1 MEENIYKDLSSPKSK
16 EFEKLLNI
24 EFSKSQISE
33 GKIADGT
40 ITKITNKL
48 VFLELPGAKS
58 EGTLDISEMKLLK
71 EEGDL
76 KVGAKISVLV
86 VKLEDKKGDLII
98 SREKARKLKSWKQ
111 LEKAFENKEEVT
123 GMIVSK
129 IKGGF
134 ICEIQSSLCF
144 LPGSQVDLK
153 PLKSVQH
160 LMRQPQKFMIVKCDK
175 IRGNIVVSR
184 RAILENMKNASKGE
198 VLSKFNEGDIVEGT
212 VKGIT
217 DYGVFFDLN
226 EIDCM
231 THINECSWS
240 RIGHPEELFT
250 IGQKQKLKII
260 KIDTENKKI
269 STSVKML
276 TPDPFETKINDYKV
290 GGTYPATVMKITDY
304 GVFLSLEEGLEG
316 LCHSSELSHTK
327 KNISVKK
334 LLSLSQKLEV
344 MIMEIDVKKRRI
356 SLSYKNTQPN
366 PWKKFEKEFPVGSK
380 VEGTIKNI
388 TEFALFVSIKDFNLD
403 AMVHYKDISYEESEE
418 DLKKYKKDDP
428 ITAKVLECNQG
439 NEKIRLGLK
448 QLLPDPLDYFKDKKK
463 KKDIITVIVLEALDN
478 GIKVAPDGCPMKILI
493 KKNQIAIDKEDQ
505 RTSRYNKGDRVDCML
520 QDLDL
525 KKRKVSLSIKM
536 LEEEQTKEAIKRY
549 GSVDSGRS
557 LPFSDLPKTLM
568 KKSKKEEK

>member
-1 MEENIYKDLSSPKSK
+1 MEEIYKDLSSPKSK
-16 EFEKLLNI
+16 EFEKLLNT

-48 VFLELPGAKS
+48 IFLELPGAKS
-58 EGTLDISEMKLLK
+58 EGTLDINEMKLLK
-71 EEGDL
+71 EEGSL
-76 KVGAKISVLV
+76 KVGSKISVLV
-86 VKLEDKKGDLII
+86 VKLEDKKGDLVI
-98 SREKARKLKSWKQ
+98 SREKAKKIKSWKQ
-111 LEKAFENKEEVT
+111 LEKAFENNEEVQ
-123 GMIVSK
+123 GRIISK

-134 ICEIQSSLCF
+134 VVDVQSSMCF

-153 PLKSVQH
+153 PQKNINH
-160 LMRQPQKFMIVKCDK
+160 LMKEPLKFMIVKCDK

-184 RAILENMKNASKGE
+184 RAVLENMKNASKEE

-226 EIDCM
+226 GIDCM

-276 TPDPFETKINDYKV
+276 TPDPFNTKINNYKV
-290 GGTYPATVMKITDY
+290 GKIYPAEVRKITDY

-316 LCHSSELSHTK
+316 LCHQSELTHIK
-327 KNISVKK
+327 KNISAKK
-334 LLSLSQKLEV
+334 LLSLSQKIEV

-388 TEFALFVSIKDFNLD
+388 TEFALFININDFDLD
-403 AMVHYKDISYEESEE
+403 GMIHYKDISYEESVGELE
-418 DLKKYKKDDP
+418 KYKKNDP
-428 ITAKVLECNQG
+428 ITAKVLEHNQ
-439 NEKIRLGLK
+439 EKIRLGLK
-448 QLLPDPLDYFKDKKK
+448 QLLPDPIDYFKDKK
-463 KKDIITVIVLEALDN
+463 KKDIITVIVLETLDN
-478 GIKVAPDGCPMKILI
+478 GIKVKPDGCPMKILI
-493 KKNQIAIDKEDQ
+493 KKNQIAINKEDQ
-505 RTSRYNKGDRVDCML
+505 RTNRFNKGDKVDCML
-520 QDLDL
+520 LDLDL

-557 LPFSDLPKTLM
+557 LPFAELPKTL
-568 KKSKKEEK
+568 KKKNETKEK

>member
-1 MEENIYKDLSSPKSK
+1 MEEIYKDLSSPKSK
-16 EFEKLLNI
+16 EFEKLLNT

-48 VFLELPGAKS
+48 IFLELPGAKS
-58 EGTLDISEMKLLK
+58 EGTLDINEMKLLK
-71 EEGDL
+71 EEGNL
-76 KVGAKISVLV
+76 KVGSKISVLV

-98 SREKARKLKSWKQ
+98 SREKAKKIKSWKQ
-111 LEKAFENKEEVT
+111 LEKAFENNEEVQ
-123 GMIVSK
+123 GRIISK

-134 ICEIQSSLCF
+134 VVDIQSSMCF

-153 PLKSVQH
+153 PQKNINH
-160 LMRQPQKFMIVKCDK
+160 LMKEPLKFMIVKCDK

-184 RAILENMKNASKGE
+184 RAVLENMKNASKEE

-226 EIDCM
+226 GIDCM

-276 TPDPFETKINDYKV
+276 TPDPFNTKINNYKV
-290 GGTYPATVMKITDY
+290 GKIYPAEVRKITDY

-316 LCHSSELSHTK
+316 LCHQSELTHIK

-334 LLSLSQKLEV
+334 LLSLSQKIEV

-388 TEFALFVSIKDFNLD
+388 TEFALFININDFDLD
-403 AMVHYKDISYEESEE
+403 GMIHYKDISYEGSAEE
-418 DLKKYKKDDP
+418 LGKYKKNDS
-428 ITAKVLECNQG
+428 ITSKVLEHNQ
-439 NEKIRLGLK
+439 EKIRLGLK
-448 QLLPDPLDYFKDKKK
+448 QLLPDPIDYFKDKK
-463 KKDIITVIVLEALDN
+463 KKDIITVIVLETLDN
-478 GIKVAPDGCPMKILI
+478 GIKVKPDGCPMKILI
-493 KKNQIAIDKEDQ
+493 KKNQIAINKEDQ
-505 RTSRYNKGDRVDCML
+505 RTNRFNKGDKVDCML
-520 QDLDL
+520 LDLDL
-525 KKRKVSLSIKM
+525 KKRKVSLSIKI

-557 LPFSDLPKTLM
+557 LPFAELPKTL
-568 KKSKKEEK
+568 KKKNKTKEK

>member
-1 MEENIYKDLSSPKSK
+1 MEEIYKDLSSPKSK
-16 EFEKLLNI
+16 EFEKLLNT

-33 GKIADGT
+33 GKIVDGT

-48 VFLELPGAKS
+48 IFLELPGAKS
-58 EGTLDISEMKLLK
+58 EGTLDINEMKLLK
-71 EEGDL
+71 EEENL
-76 KVGAKISVLV
+76 KVGSKISVLV

-98 SREKARKLKSWKQ
+98 SREKAKKIKSWKQ
-111 LEKAFENKEEVT
+111 LEKAFENNEEVQ
-123 GMIVSK
+123 GRIISK

-134 ICEIQSSLCF
+134 VVDVQSSMCF

-153 PLKSVQH
+153 PQKNINH
-160 LMRQPQKFMIVKCDK
+160 LMKEPLKFMIVKCDK

-184 RAILENMKNASKGE
+184 RAILENMMKASKEE

-226 EIDCM
+226 GIDCM

-276 TPDPFETKINDYKV
+276 TPDPFNTKINNYKV
-290 GGTYPATVMKITDY
+290 GKIYPAEVRKITDY

-316 LCHSSELSHTK
+316 LCHQSELTHIK
-327 KNISVKK
+327 KNISAKK
-334 LLSLSQKLEV
+334 LLSLSQKIEV

-388 TEFALFVSIKDFNLD
+388 TEFALFININDFDLD
-403 AMVHYKDISYEESEE
+403 GMIHYKDISYEESVEE
-418 DLKKYKKDDP
+418 LGKYKKNDP
-428 ITAKVLECNQG
+428 ITAKVLEHNQ
-439 NEKIRLGLK
+439 EKIRLGLK
-448 QLLPDPLDYFKDKKK
+448 QLLPDPIDYFKDKK
-463 KKDIITVIVLEALDN
+463 KKDIITVIVLETLDN
-478 GIKVAPDGCPMKILI
+478 GIKVKPDGCPMKILI
-493 KKNQIAIDKEDQ
+493 KKNQIAINKEDQ
-505 RTSRYNKGDRVDCML
+505 RTNRFNKGDKVDCML
-520 QDLDL
+520 LDLDL
-525 KKRKVSLSIKM
+525 KKRKVSLSIKI

-557 LPFSDLPKTLM
+557 LPFAELPKTL
-568 KKSKKEEK
+568 KKKNKTKEK

>member
-1 MEENIYKDLSSPKSK
+1 MEEIYKDLSSPKSK
-16 EFEKLLNI
+16 EFEKLLNS

-33 GKIADGT
+33 GKIADAT

-48 VFLELPGAKS
+48 IFLELPGAKS
-58 EGTLDISEMKLLK
+58 EGTLDINEMKLLK
-71 EEGDL
+71 EEGNL
-76 KVGAKISVLV
+76 KVGSKMSVLI
-86 VKLEDKKGDLII
+86 VKLEDKKGDLVI
-98 SREKARKLKSWKQ
+98 SREKAKKIKSWKQ
-111 LEKAFENKEEVT
+111 LEKAFENNEEVQ
-123 GMIVSK
+123 GRIISK

-134 ICEIQSSLCF
+134 VVDVQSSMCF

-153 PLKSVQH
+153 PHKNINH
-160 LMRQPQKFMIVKCDK
+160 LMKEPLKFMIVKCDK

-184 RAILENMKNASKGE
+184 RAVLENIKNASKEE

-226 EIDCM
+226 GIDCM

-250 IGQKQKLKII
+250 IGQKQRLKII
-260 KIDTENKKI
+260 KIDIENKKI

-276 TPDPFETKINDYKV
+276 TPDPFNTKINNYKV
-290 GGTYPATVMKITDY
+290 GKIYPAEVRKITDY

-316 LCHSSELSHTK
+316 LCHQSELTHIK
-327 KNISVKK
+327 KNISAKK
-334 LLSLSQKLEV
+334 LLSLSQKIEV
-344 MIMEIDVKKRRI
+344 MIMEIDIKKRRI

-388 TEFALFVSIKDFNLD
+388 TEFALFININDFDLD
-403 AMVHYKDISYEESEE
+403 GMIHYKDISYEESEKE
-418 DLKKYKKDDP
+418 LEKYKKNDP
-428 ITAKVLECNQG
+428 ITAKVLEHNQ
-439 NEKIRLGLK
+439 EKIKLGLK
-448 QLLPDPLDYFKDKKK
+448 QLLPDPIDYFKDKKEK
-463 KKDIITVIVLEALDN
+463 NIITVIVLETLDN
-478 GIKVAPDGCPMKILI
+478 GIKVKPDGCLMKILI
-493 KKNQIAIDKEDQ
+493 KKNQIAINKEDQ
-505 RTSRYNKGDRVDCML
+505 RTNRFNKGDKVDCML
-520 QDLDL
+520 LDLDL
-525 KKRKVSLSIKM
+525 KKRKVSLSIKI

-557 LPFSDLPKTLM
+557 LPFAELPKTL
-568 KKSKKEEK
+568 KKKNKTKEK

>member
-1 MEENIYKDLSSPKSK
+1 MEEIYKDLSSPKSK
-16 EFEKLLNI
+16 EFEKLLNT

-48 VFLELPGAKS
+48 IFLELPGAKS
-58 EGTLDISEMKLLK
+58 EGTLDINEMKLLK
-71 EEGDL
+71 EEENL
-76 KVGAKISVLV
+76 KVGSKISVLV
-86 VKLEDKKGDLII
+86 VKLEDKKGDLVI
-98 SREKARKLKSWKQ
+98 SREKAKKIKSWKQ
-111 LEKAFENKEEVT
+111 LEKAFENKEEVQ
-123 GMIVSK
+123 GRIISK

-134 ICEIQSSLCF
+134 VVDVQSSMCF

-153 PLKSVQH
+153 PQKNINH
-160 LMRQPQKFMIVKCDK
+160 LMKEPLKFMIVKCDK

-184 RAILENMKNASKGE
+184 RAVLENMKNASKEE

-226 EIDCM
+226 GIDCM

-276 TPDPFETKINDYKV
+276 TPDPFNTKINNYKV
-290 GGTYPATVMKITDY
+290 GKIYPAEVRKITDY

-316 LCHSSELSHTK
+316 LCHQSELTHIK
-327 KNISVKK
+327 KNISAKK
-334 LLSLSQKLEV
+334 LLSLSQKIEV

-388 TEFALFVSIKDFNLD
+388 TEFALFININDFDLD
-403 AMVHYKDISYEESEE
+403 GMIHYKDISYEESVEE
-418 DLKKYKKDDP
+418 LEKYKKNDP
-428 ITAKVLECNQG
+428 ITAKVLEHNQ
-439 NEKIRLGLK
+439 EKIRLGLK
-448 QLLPDPLDYFKDKKK
+448 QLVPDPIDYFKDKK
-463 KKDIITVIVLEALDN
+463 KKDIITVIVLETLDN
-478 GIKVAPDGCPMKILI
+478 GIKVKPDGCPMKILI
-493 KKNQIAIDKEDQ
+493 KKNQIAINKEDQ
-505 RTSRYNKGDRVDCML
+505 RTNRFNKGDKVDCML
-520 QDLDL
+520 LDLDL

-557 LPFSDLPKTLM
+557 LPFAELPKTL
-568 KKSKKEEK
+568 KKKNKTKEK

>member
-1 MEENIYKDLSSPKSK
+1 MEEIYKDLSSPKSK
-16 EFEKLLNI
+16 EFEKLLNT

-48 VFLELPGAKS
+48 IFLELPGAKS
-58 EGTLDISEMKLLK
+58 EGTLDINEMKLLK
-71 EEGDL
+71 EEGNL
-76 KVGAKISVLV
+76 KVGSKISVLV

-98 SREKARKLKSWKQ
+98 SREKAKKIKSWKQ
-111 LEKAFENKEEVT
+111 LEKAFENNEEVQ
-123 GMIVSK
+123 GRIISK

-134 ICEIQSSLCF
+134 VVDIQSSMCF

-153 PLKSVQH
+153 PQKNINH
-160 LMRQPQKFMIVKCDK
+160 LMKEPLKFMIVKCDK

-184 RAILENMKNASKGE
+184 RAVLENMKNASKEE

-226 EIDCM
+226 GIDCM

-276 TPDPFETKINDYKV
+276 TPDPFNTKINNYKV
-290 GGTYPATVMKITDY
+290 GKIYPAEVRKITDY

-316 LCHSSELSHTK
+316 LCHQSELTHIK
-327 KNISVKK
+327 KNISAKK
-334 LLSLSQKLEV
+334 LLSLSQKIEV

-388 TEFALFVSIKDFNLD
+388 TEFALFININDFDLD
-403 AMVHYKDISYEESEE
+403 GMIHYKDISYEESVEE
-418 DLKKYKKDDP
+418 LEKYKKNDP
-428 ITAKVLECNQG
+428 ITAKVLEHNQ
-439 NEKIRLGLK
+439 EKIRLGLK
-448 QLLPDPLDYFKDKKK
+448 QLLPDPIDYFKDKK
-463 KKDIITVIVLEALDN
+463 KKDIITVIVLETLDN

-505 RTSRYNKGDRVDCML
+505 RTNRFNKGDKVDCML
-520 QDLDL
+520 LDLDL
-525 KKRKVSLSIKM
+525 KKRKVSLSIKI

-557 LPFSDLPKTLM
+557 LPFAELPKTL
-568 KKSKKEEK
+568 KKKNKTKEK

>member
-1 MEENIYKDLSSPKSK
+1 MEEIYKDLSSPKSK
-16 EFEKLLNI
+16 EFEKLLNT

-48 VFLELPGAKS
+48 IFLELPGAKS
-58 EGTLDISEMKLLK
+58 EGTLDINEMKLLK
-71 EEGDL
+71 EEGNL
-76 KVGAKISVLV
+76 KVGSKISVLV

-98 SREKARKLKSWKQ
+98 SREKAKKIKSWKQ
-111 LEKAFENKEEVT
+111 LEKAFENNEEVQ
-123 GMIVSK
+123 GRIISK

-134 ICEIQSSLCF
+134 VVDIQSSMCF

-153 PLKSVQH
+153 PQKNINH
-160 LMRQPQKFMIVKCDK
+160 LMKEPLKFMIVKCDK

-184 RAILENMKNASKGE
+184 RAVLENMKNASKEE

-226 EIDCM
+226 GIDCM

-276 TPDPFETKINDYKV
+276 TPDPFNTKINNYKV
-290 GGTYPATVMKITDY
+290 GKIYPAEVRKITDY

-316 LCHSSELSHTK
+316 LCHQSELTHIK
-327 KNISVKK
+327 KNISAKK
-334 LLSLSQKLEV
+334 LLSLSQKIEV

-356 SLSYKNTQPN
+356 SLSYKNTLPN
-366 PWKKFEKEFPVGSK
+366 PWQKFEKEFPVGSK

-388 TEFALFVSIKDFNLD
+388 TEFALFININDFDLD
-403 AMVHYKDISYEESEE
+403 GMIHYKDISYEESVEE
-418 DLKKYKKDDP
+418 LEKYKKNDP
-428 ITAKVLECNQG
+428 ITAKVLEHNQ
-439 NEKIRLGLK
+439 EKIRLGLK
-448 QLLPDPLDYFKDKKK
+448 QLLPDPIDYFKDKK
-463 KKDIITVIVLEALDN
+463 KKDIITVIVLETLDN
-478 GIKVAPDGCPMKILI
+478 GIKVKPDGCPMKILI
-493 KKNQIAIDKEDQ
+493 KKNQIAINKEDQ
-505 RTSRYNKGDRVDCML
+505 RTNRFNKGDKVDCML
-520 QDLDL
+520 LDLDL

-557 LPFSDLPKTLM
+557 LPFAELPKTL
-568 KKSKKEEK
+568 KKKNKTKEK

>member
-1 MEENIYKDLSSPKSK
+1 MEEIYKDLSSPKSK
-16 EFEKLLNI
+16 EFEKLLNT

-48 VFLELPGAKS
+48 IFLELPGAKS
-58 EGTLDISEMKLLK
+58 EGTLDINEMKLLK
-71 EEGDL
+71 EEGNL
-76 KVGAKISVLV
+76 KVGSKISVLV

-98 SREKARKLKSWKQ
+98 SREKAKKIKSWKQ
-111 LEKAFENKEEVT
+111 LEKAFENNEEVQ
-123 GMIVSK
+123 GRIISK

-134 ICEIQSSLCF
+134 VVDIQSSMCF

-153 PLKSVQH
+153 PQKNINH
-160 LMRQPQKFMIVKCDK
+160 LMKEPLKFMIVKCDK

-184 RAILENMKNASKGE
+184 RAVLENMKNASKEE

-226 EIDCM
+226 GIDCM

-276 TPDPFETKINDYKV
+276 TPDPFNTKINNYKV
-290 GGTYPATVMKITDY
+290 GKIYPAEVRKITDY

-316 LCHSSELSHTK
+316 LCHQSELTHIK
-327 KNISVKK
+327 KNISAKK
-334 LLSLSQKLEV
+334 LLSLSQKIEV

-388 TEFALFVSIKDFNLD
+388 TEFALFININDFDLD
-403 AMVHYKDISYEESEE
+403 GMIHYKDISYEESVEE
-418 DLKKYKKDDP
+418 LEKYKKNDP
-428 ITAKVLECNQG
+428 ITAKVLEHNQ
-439 NEKIRLGLK
+439 EKIRLGLK
-448 QLLPDPLDYFKDKKK
+448 QLLPDPIDYFKDKK
-463 KKDIITVIVLEALDN
+463 KKDIITVIVLETLDN
-478 GIKVAPDGCPMKILI
+478 GIKVKPDGCSMKILI
-493 KKNQIAIDKEDQ
+493 KKNQIAINKEDQ
-505 RTSRYNKGDRVDCML
+505 RTNRFNKGDKVDCML
-520 QDLDL
+520 LDLDL

-557 LPFSDLPKTLM
+557 LPFAELPKTL
-568 KKSKKEEK
+568 KEKNKTKEK

>member
-1 MEENIYKDLSSPKSK
+1 MEEIYKDLSSPKSK
-16 EFEKLLNI
+16 EFEKLLNN
-24 EFSKSQISE
+24 EFSKSQVSE

-48 VFLELPGAKS
+48 VFIELPGAKS
-58 EGTLDISEMKLLK
+58 EGTLDINEMKLLK
-71 EEGDL
+71 EEGNL
-76 KVGAKISVLV
+76 KLGSKISVLV

-98 SREKARKLKSWKQ
+98 SREKARKMKSWKK
-111 LEKAFENKEEVT
+111 LEKAFENKEEVQ
-123 GMIVSK
+123 GQIVSK

-134 ICEIQSSLCF
+134 VVNVQSSLCF
-144 LPGSQVDLK
+144 LPGSQIDLK
-153 PLKSVQH
+153 PLKNISH
-160 LMRQPQKFMIVKCDK
+160 LMKEPQRFMIVKCDK

-184 RAILENMKNASKGE
+184 RAILENIKNASKGE
-198 VLSKFNEGDIVEGT
+198 LLSKFKEGDIVEGT

-226 EIDCM
+226 GIDCM

-276 TPDPFETKINDYKV
+276 TPDPFEAKINNYEV
-290 GGTYPATVMKITDY
+290 GKIYPAEVRKITDY
-304 GVFLSLEEGLEG
+304 GVFLSLEDGLEG
-316 LCHSSELSHTK
+316 LCHQSELSHDK
-327 KNISVKK
+327 KNISAKK
-334 LLSLSQKLEV
+334 LLSLSQKIEV
-344 MIMEIDVKKRRI
+344 MIIEIDAKKRRI
-356 SLSYKNTQPN
+356 SLSYKNTLPN
-366 PWKKFEKEFPVGSK
+366 PWKIFKNKFPVGSK

-403 AMVHYKDISYEESEE
+403 AMIFYKDISYEESEE
-418 DLKKYKKDDP
+418 ELKKFKKNDP
-428 ITAKVLECNQG
+428 ITAKVLEYNQEK
-439 NEKIRLGLK
+439 EKIKLGIK
-448 QLLPDPLDYFKDKKK
+448 QLLSDPLDYFKNKK

-478 GIKVAPDGCPMKILI
+478 GIKVAPDGCPIKILI

-505 RTSRYNKGDRVDCML
+505 RTNRFNKGDKVDCML
-520 QDLDL
+520 LDLDL

-549 GSVDSGRS
+549 GSVDSGKS
-557 LPFSDLPKTLM
+557 LPFADLPTAL
-568 KKSKKEEK
+568 KKKGKKEEK

>member
-1 MEENIYKDLSSPKSK
+1 MEEIYKDLSSPKSK
-16 EFEKLLNI
+16 EFEKLLNT

-48 VFLELPGAKS
+48 IFLELPGAKS
-58 EGTLDISEMKLLK
+58 EGTLDINEMKLLK
-71 EEGDL
+71 EEGNL
-76 KVGAKISVLV
+76 KVGSKISVLV

-98 SREKARKLKSWKQ
+98 SREKAKKIKSWKQ
-111 LEKAFENKEEVT
+111 LEKAFENNEEVQ
-123 GMIVSK
+123 GRIISK

-134 ICEIQSSLCF
+134 VVDIQSSMCF

-153 PLKSVQH
+153 PQKNINH
-160 LMRQPQKFMIVKCDK
+160 LMKEPLKFMIVKCDK

-184 RAILENMKNASKGE
+184 RAVLENMKNANKEEALG
-198 VLSKFNEGDIVEGT
+198 KFNEGDIVEGT

-226 EIDCM
+226 GIDCM

-276 TPDPFETKINDYKV
+276 TPDPFNTKINNYKV
-290 GGTYPATVMKITDY
+290 GKIYPAEVRKITDY

-316 LCHSSELSHTK
+316 LCHQSELTHIK
-327 KNISVKK
+327 KNISAKK
-334 LLSLSQKLEV
+334 LLSLSQKIEV

-388 TEFALFVSIKDFNLD
+388 TEFALFININDFDLD
-403 AMVHYKDISYEESEE
+403 GMIHYKDISYEESVEE
-418 DLKKYKKDDP
+418 LEKYKKNDP
-428 ITAKVLECNQG
+428 ITAKVLEHNQ
-439 NEKIRLGLK
+439 EKIRLGLK
-448 QLLPDPLDYFKDKKK
+448 QLLPDPIDYFKDKK
-463 KKDIITVIVLEALDN
+463 KKDIITVIVLETLDN
-478 GIKVAPDGCPMKILI
+478 GIKVKPDGCPMKILI
-493 KKNQIAIDKEDQ
+493 KKNQIAINKEDQ
-505 RTSRYNKGDRVDCML
+505 RTNRFNKGDKVDCML
-520 QDLDL
+520 LDLDL
-525 KKRKVSLSIKM
+525 KKRKVSLSIKI

-557 LPFSDLPKTLM
+557 LPFAELPKTL
-568 KKSKKEEK
+568 KKKNKTKEK

>member
-1 MEENIYKDLSSPKSK
+1 MEEIYKDLSSPKSK
-16 EFEKLLNI
+16 EFEKLLNT

-48 VFLELPGAKS
+48 IFLELPGAKS
-58 EGTLDISEMKLLK
+58 EGTLDINEMKLLK
-71 EEGDL
+71 EEGNL
-76 KVGAKISVLV
+76 KVGSKISVLV

-98 SREKARKLKSWKQ
+98 SREKAKKIKSWKQ
-111 LEKAFENKEEVT
+111 LEKAFENKEEVQ
-123 GMIVSK
+123 GRIISK

-134 ICEIQSSLCF
+134 VVDVQSSMCF

-153 PLKSVQH
+153 PQKNINH
-160 LMRQPQKFMIVKCDK
+160 LMKEPLKFMIVKCDK

-184 RAILENMKNASKGE
+184 RAVLENMKNASKEE

-226 EIDCM
+226 GIDCM

-276 TPDPFETKINDYKV
+276 TPDPFNTKINNYKV
-290 GGTYPATVMKITDY
+290 GKIYPAEVRKITDY

-316 LCHSSELSHTK
+316 LCHQSELTHIK
-327 KNISVKK
+327 KNISAKK
-334 LLSLSQKLEV
+334 LLSLSQKIEV

-388 TEFALFVSIKDFNLD
+388 TEFALFININDFDLD
-403 AMVHYKDISYEESEE
+403 GMIHYKDISYEESVEE
-418 DLKKYKKDDP
+418 LEKYKKNDP
-428 ITAKVLECNQG
+428 ITAKVLEHNQ
-439 NEKIRLGLK
+439 EKIRLGLK
-448 QLLPDPLDYFKDKKK
+448 QLLPDPIDYFKDKK
-463 KKDIITVIVLEALDN
+463 KKDIITVIVLETLDN
-478 GIKVAPDGCPMKILI
+478 GIKVKPDGCPMKILI
-493 KKNQIAIDKEDQ
+493 KKNQIAINKEDQ
-505 RTSRYNKGDRVDCML
+505 RTNRFNKGDKVDCML
-520 QDLDL
+520 LDLDL

-557 LPFSDLPKTLM
+557 LPFAELPKTL
-568 KKSKKEEK
+568 KKKNKTKEK

>member
-1 MEENIYKDLSSPKSK
+1 MEEIYKDLSSPKSK
-16 EFEKLLNI
+16 EFEKLLNT

-48 VFLELPGAKS
+48 IFLELPGAKS
-58 EGTLDISEMKLLK
+58 EGTLDINEMKLLK
-71 EEGDL
+71 EEGNL
-76 KVGAKISVLV
+76 KVGSKISVLV

-98 SREKARKLKSWKQ
+98 SREKAKKIKSWKQ
-111 LEKAFENKEEVT
+111 LEKAFENNEEVQ
-123 GMIVSK
+123 GRIISK

-134 ICEIQSSLCF
+134 VVDIQSSMCF

-153 PLKSVQH
+153 PQKNINH
-160 LMRQPQKFMIVKCDK
+160 LMKEPLKFMIVKCDK

-184 RAILENMKNASKGE
+184 RAVLENIKNASKEE

-226 EIDCM
+226 GIDCM

-276 TPDPFETKINDYKV
+276 TPDPFNTKINNYKV
-290 GGTYPATVMKITDY
+290 GKIYPAEVRKITDY

-316 LCHSSELSHTK
+316 LCHQSELTHIK
-327 KNISVKK
+327 KNISAKK
-334 LLSLSQKLEV
+334 LLSLSQKIEV

-388 TEFALFVSIKDFNLD
+388 TEFALFININDFDLD
-403 AMVHYKDISYEESEE
+403 GMIHYKDISYEESVEE
-418 DLKKYKKDDP
+418 LEKYKKNDP
-428 ITAKVLECNQG
+428 ITAKVLEHNQ
-439 NEKIRLGLK
+439 EKIRLGLK
-448 QLLPDPLDYFKDKKK
+448 QLLPDPIDYFKDKKE
-463 KKDIITVIVLEALDN
+463 KDIITVIVLETLDN
-478 GIKVAPDGCPMKILI
+478 GIKVKPDGCPMKILI
-493 KKNQIAIDKEDQ
+493 KKNQIAINKEDQ
-505 RTSRYNKGDRVDCML
+505 RTNRFNKGDKVDCML
-520 QDLDL
+520 LDLDL

-557 LPFSDLPKTLM
+557 LPFAELPKTL
-568 KKSKKEEK
+568 KKKNKTKEK

>member
-1 MEENIYKDLSSPKSK
+1 MEEIYKNLSSPKSK
-16 EFEKLLNI
+16 EFEKLLNT

-33 GKIADGT
+33 GKIVDGT

-48 VFLELPGAKS
+48 IFLELPGAKS
-58 EGTLDISEMKLLK
+58 EGTLDINEMKLLR
-71 EEGDL
+71 EEENL
-76 KVGAKISVLV
+76 KVGSKVSVLV

-98 SREKARKLKSWKQ
+98 SREKAKKIKSWKQ
-111 LEKAFENKEEVT
+111 LEKSFENNEEVQ
-123 GMIVSK
+123 GRIISK

-134 ICEIQSSLCF
+134 VVDVQSSMCF

-153 PLKSVQH
+153 PQKNINH
-160 LMRQPQKFMIVKCDK
+160 LMKEPLKFVIVKCDK

-184 RAILENMKNASKGE
+184 RAVLENMKKANKEE

-226 EIDCM
+226 GIDCM

-276 TPDPFETKINDYKV
+276 TPDPFNTKINNYKV
-290 GGTYPATVMKITDY
+290 GKIYPAEVRKITDY

-316 LCHSSELSHTK
+316 LCHQSELAHVK
-327 KNISVKK
+327 KNISAKK
-334 LLSLSQKLEV
+334 LLSLSQKIEV

-380 VEGTIKNI
+380 VDGTIKNI
-388 TEFALFVSIKDFNLD
+388 TEFALFININDFDLD
-403 AMVHYKDISYEESEE
+403 GMIHYKDISYEESVEE
-418 DLKKYKKDDP
+418 LEKYKKNDP
-428 ITAKVLECNQG
+428 ITAKVLDLNQ
-439 NEKIRLGLK
+439 EKIKLGLK
-448 QLLPDPLDYFKDKKK
+448 QLLPDPIDYFKDKKK
-463 KKDIITVIVLEALDN
+463 KDIITAIVLETLDN
-478 GIKVAPDGCPMKILI
+478 GIKVKPDGCPMKILI
-493 KKNQIAIDKEDQ
+493 KKNQIAINKEDQ
-505 RTSRYNKGDRVDCML
+505 RTNRFNKGDKVDCML
-520 QDLDL
+520 LNLDL
-525 KKRKVSLSIKM
+525 IKRRVSLSIKM
-536 LEEEQTKEAIKRY
+536 LEEEQTKEAIKKY
-549 GSVDSGRS
+549 GSVDSGKS
-557 LPFSDLPKTLM
+557 LPFAELPKTL
-568 KKSKKEEK
+568 KKKNKTKEK

>member
-1 MEENIYKDLSSPKSK
+1 MEEIYKDLSSPKSK
-16 EFEKLLNI
+16 EFEKLLNT

-48 VFLELPGAKS
+48 IFLELPGAKS
-58 EGTLDISEMKLLK
+58 EGTLDINEMKLLK
-71 EEGDL
+71 EEENL
-76 KVGAKISVLV
+76 KVGSKISVLV

-98 SREKARKLKSWKQ
+98 SREKAKKIKSWKQ
-111 LEKAFENKEEVT
+111 LEKAFENNEEVQ
-123 GMIVSK
+123 GRIISK

-134 ICEIQSSLCF
+134 VVNIQSSMCF

-153 PLKSVQH
+153 PQKNINH
-160 LMRQPQKFMIVKCDK
+160 LMKEPLKFMIVKCDK

-184 RAILENMKNASKGE
+184 RAVLENMKNASKEE

-226 EIDCM
+226 GIDCM

-276 TPDPFETKINDYKV
+276 TPDPFNTKINNYKV
-290 GGTYPATVMKITDY
+290 GKIYPAEVRKITDY

-316 LCHSSELSHTK
+316 LCHQSELTHIK
-327 KNISVKK
+327 KNISAKK
-334 LLSLSQKLEV
+334 LLSLSQKIEV

-388 TEFALFVSIKDFNLD
+388 TEFALFININDFDLD
-403 AMVHYKDISYEESEE
+403 GMIHYKDISYEESVEE
-418 DLKKYKKDDP
+418 LEKYKKNDP
-428 ITAKVLECNQG
+428 ITAKVLEHNQ
-439 NEKIRLGLK
+439 EKIRLGLK
-448 QLLPDPLDYFKDKKK
+448 QLLPDPIDYFKDKK
-463 KKDIITVIVLEALDN
+463 KKDIITVIVLETLDN
-478 GIKVAPDGCPMKILI
+478 GIKVKPDGCPMKILI
-493 KKNQIAIDKEDQ
+493 KKNQIAINKEDQ
-505 RTSRYNKGDRVDCML
+505 RTNRFNKGDKVDCML
-520 QDLDL
+520 LDLDL
-525 KKRKVSLSIKM
+525 KKRKVSLSIKI

-557 LPFSDLPKTLM
+557 LPFAELPKTL
-568 KKSKKEEK
+568 KKKNETKEK

>member
-1 MEENIYKDLSSPKSK
+1 MEEIYKDLSSPKSK
-16 EFEKLLNI
+16 EFEKLLNT

-48 VFLELPGAKS
+48 IFLELPGAKS
-58 EGTLDISEMKLLK
+58 EGTLDINEMKLLK
-71 EEGDL
+71 EEGNL
-76 KVGAKISVLV
+76 KVGSKISVLV

-98 SREKARKLKSWKQ
+98 SREKAKKIKSWKQ
-111 LEKAFENKEEVT
+111 LEKAFENNEEVQ
-123 GMIVSK
+123 GRIISK

-134 ICEIQSSLCF
+134 VVDIQSSMCF

-153 PLKSVQH
+153 PQKNINH
-160 LMRQPQKFMIVKCDK
+160 LMKEPLKFMIVKCDK

-184 RAILENMKNASKGE
+184 RAVLENMKKASKEE

-226 EIDCM
+226 GIDCM

-276 TPDPFETKINDYKV
+276 TPDPFNTKINNYKV
-290 GGTYPATVMKITDY
+290 GKIYPAEVRKITDY

-316 LCHSSELSHTK
+316 LCHQSELTHIK
-327 KNISVKK
+327 KNISAKK
-334 LLSLSQKLEV
+334 LLSLSQKIEV

-388 TEFALFVSIKDFNLD
+388 TEFALFININDFDLD
-403 AMVHYKDISYEESEE
+403 GMIHYKDISYEESVEE
-418 DLKKYKKDDP
+418 LEKYKKNDP
-428 ITAKVLECNQG
+428 ITAKVLEHNQ
-439 NEKIRLGLK
+439 EKIRLGLK
-448 QLLPDPLDYFKDKKK
+448 QLLPDPIDYFKDKKE
-463 KKDIITVIVLEALDN
+463 KDIITVIVLETLDN
-478 GIKVAPDGCPMKILI
+478 GIKVKPDGCPMKILI
-493 KKNQIAIDKEDQ
+493 KKNQIAINKEDQ
-505 RTSRYNKGDRVDCML
+505 RTNRFNKGDKVDCML
-520 QDLDL
+520 LDLDL
-525 KKRKVSLSIKM
+525 KKRKVSLSIKI

-557 LPFSDLPKTLM
+557 LPFAELPKTL
-568 KKSKKEEK
+568 KKKNKTKEK

>member
-1 MEENIYKDLSSPKSK
+1 MEEIYKDLSSPKSK
-16 EFEKLLNI
+16 EFEKLLNT

-33 GKIADGT
+33 GKITDGT

-48 VFLELPGAKS
+48 IFLELPGAKS
-58 EGTLDISEMKLLK
+58 EGTLDINEMKLLK
-71 EEGDL
+71 EEENL
-76 KVGAKISVLV
+76 KVGSKISVLV

-98 SREKARKLKSWKQ
+98 SREKAKKIKSWKQ
-111 LEKAFENKEEVT
+111 LEKAFENNEEVQ
-123 GMIVSK
+123 GRIISK

-134 ICEIQSSLCF
+134 VVDIQSSLCF

-153 PLKSVQH
+153 PQKNINH
-160 LMRQPQKFMIVKCDK
+160 LMKEPLKFMIVKCDK

-184 RAILENMKNASKGE
+184 RAVLENMKKANKEE

-226 EIDCM
+226 GIDCM

-250 IGQKQKLKII
+250 IGQKQKLKVI

-276 TPDPFETKINDYKV
+276 TPDPFNTKINNYKV
-290 GGTYPATVMKITDY
+290 GKIYPAEVRKITDY

-316 LCHSSELSHTK
+316 LCHQSELAHVK
-327 KNISVKK
+327 KNISTKK
-334 LLSLSQKLEV
+334 LLSLSQKIEV

-380 VEGTIKNI
+380 VDGTIKNI
-388 TEFALFVSIKDFNLD
+388 TEFALFININDFDLYG
-403 AMVHYKDISYEESEE
+403 MIHYKDISYEESVKELE
-418 DLKKYKKDDP
+418 KYKKNDP
-428 ITAKVLECNQG
+428 ITAKVLEHSQ
-439 NEKIRLGLK
+439 EKIRLGLK
-448 QLLPDPLDYFKDKKK
+448 QLFPDPIDYFKDKK
-463 KKDIITVIVLEALDN
+463 KKDIITVIVLETLDN
-478 GIKVAPDGCPMKILI
+478 GIKVKPDGCPMEILI
-493 KKNQIAIDKEDQ
+493 KKNQIAINKEDQ
-505 RTSRYNKGDRVDCML
+505 RTNRFNKGDKVDCML
-520 QDLDL
+520 LDLDL
-525 KKRKVSLSIKM
+525 IKRRVSLSIKM

-557 LPFSDLPKTLM
+557 LPFAELPKTL
-568 KKSKKEEK
+568 KKKNKTKEK

>member
-1 MEENIYKDLSSPKSK
+1 MEEIYKDLSSPKSK
-16 EFEKLLNI
+16 EFEKLLNT

-48 VFLELPGAKS
+48 IFLELPGAKS
-58 EGTLDISEMKLLK
+58 EGTLDINEMKLLK
-71 EEGDL
+71 EEGNL
-76 KVGAKISVLV
+76 KVGSKISVLV

-98 SREKARKLKSWKQ
+98 SREKAKKIKSWKQ
-111 LEKAFENKEEVT
+111 LEKAFENNEEVQ
-123 GMIVSK
+123 GRIISK

-134 ICEIQSSLCF
+134 VVDIQSSMCF

-153 PLKSVQH
+153 PQKNINH
-160 LMRQPQKFMIVKCDK
+160 LMKEPLKFMIVKCDK
-175 IRGNIVVSR
+175 IRGNIVLSR
-184 RAILENMKNASKGE
+184 RAVLENIKYASKEE
-198 VLSKFNEGDIVEGT
+198 VLSKFNEGDIVEGI

-226 EIDCM
+226 GIDCM

-276 TPDPFETKINDYKV
+276 TPDPFNTKINNYKV
-290 GGTYPATVMKITDY
+290 GKIYPAEVRKITDY

-316 LCHSSELSHTK
+316 LCHQSELTHIK
-327 KNISVKK
+327 KNISAKK
-334 LLSLSQKLEV
+334 LLSLSQKIEV

-388 TEFALFVSIKDFNLD
+388 TEFALFININDFDLD
-403 AMVHYKDISYEESEE
+403 GMIHYKDISYEESVEE
-418 DLKKYKKDDP
+418 LEKYKKNDP
-428 ITAKVLECNQG
+428 ITAKVLEHNQ
-439 NEKIRLGLK
+439 EKIRLGLK
-448 QLLPDPLDYFKDKKK
+448 QLLPDPIDYFKDKK
-463 KKDIITVIVLEALDN
+463 KKDIITVIVLETLDN
-478 GIKVAPDGCPMKILI
+478 GIKVKPDGCPMKILI
-493 KKNQIAIDKEDQ
+493 KKNQIAINKEDQ
-505 RTSRYNKGDRVDCML
+505 RTNRFNKGDKVDCML
-520 QDLDL
+520 LDLDL

-557 LPFSDLPKTLM
+557 LPFAELPKTL
-568 KKSKKEEK
+568 KKKNKTKEK

>member
-1 MEENIYKDLSSPKSK
+1 MEEIYKNLSSPKSK
-16 EFEKLLNI
+16 EFEKLLNT

-33 GKIADGT
+33 GKIVDGT

-48 VFLELPGAKS
+48 IFLELPGAKS
-58 EGTLDISEMKLLK
+58 EGTLDINEMKLLR
-71 EEGDL
+71 EEENL
-76 KVGAKISVLV
+76 KVGSKVSVLV

-98 SREKARKLKSWKQ
+98 SREKAKKIKSWKQ
-111 LEKAFENKEEVT
+111 LEKSFENNEEVQ
-123 GMIVSK
+123 GRIISK

-134 ICEIQSSLCF
+134 VVDVQSSMCF

-153 PLKSVQH
+153 PQKNINH
-160 LMRQPQKFMIVKCDK
+160 LMKEPLKFVIVKCDK

-184 RAILENMKNASKGE
+184 RAVLENMKKANKEE

-226 EIDCM
+226 GIDCM

-276 TPDPFETKINDYKV
+276 TPDPFNTKINNYKV
-290 GGTYPATVMKITDY
+290 GKIYPAVVRKITDY

-316 LCHSSELSHTK
+316 LCHQSELAHVK
-327 KNISVKK
+327 KNISAKK
-334 LLSLSQKLEV
+334 LLSLSQKIEV

-380 VEGTIKNI
+380 VDGTIKNI
-388 TEFALFVSIKDFNLD
+388 TEFALFININDFDLD
-403 AMVHYKDISYEESEE
+403 GMIHYKDISYEESVEE
-418 DLKKYKKDDP
+418 LEKYKKNDP
-428 ITAKVLECNQG
+428 ITAKVLDLNQ
-439 NEKIRLGLK
+439 EKIKLGLK
-448 QLLPDPLDYFKDKKK
+448 QLLPDPIDYFKDKKK
-463 KKDIITVIVLEALDN
+463 KDIITAIVLETLDN
-478 GIKVAPDGCPMKILI
+478 GIKVKPDGCPMKILI
-493 KKNQIAIDKEDQ
+493 KKNQIAINKEDQ
-505 RTSRYNKGDRVDCML
+505 RTNRFNKGDKVDCML
-520 QDLDL
+520 LNLDL
-525 KKRKVSLSIKM
+525 IKRRVSLSIKM
-536 LEEEQTKEAIKRY
+536 LEEEQTKEAIKKY
-549 GSVDSGRS
+549 GSVDSGKS
-557 LPFSDLPKTLM
+557 LPFAELPKTL
-568 KKSKKEEK
+568 KKKNKTKEK

>member
-1 MEENIYKDLSSPKSK
+1 MEEIYKDLSSPKSK
-16 EFEKLLNI
+16 EFEKLLNT

-48 VFLELPGAKS
+48 IFLELPGAKS
-58 EGTLDISEMKLLK
+58 EGTLDINEMKLLK
-71 EEGDL
+71 EEGNL
-76 KVGAKISVLV
+76 KVGSKISVLV

-98 SREKARKLKSWKQ
+98 SREKAKKIKSWKQ
-111 LEKAFENKEEVT
+111 LEKAFENNEEVQ
-123 GMIVSK
+123 GRIISK

-134 ICEIQSSLCF
+134 VVDIQSSMCF

-153 PLKSVQH
+153 PQKNINH
-160 LMRQPQKFMIVKCDK
+160 LMKEPLKFMIVKCDK

-184 RAILENMKNASKGE
+184 RAVLENIKNASKEE

-226 EIDCM
+226 GIDCM

-276 TPDPFETKINDYKV
+276 TPDPFNTKINNYKV
-290 GGTYPATVMKITDY
+290 GKIYPAEVRKITDY

-316 LCHSSELSHTK
+316 LCHQSELTHIK
-327 KNISVKK
+327 KNISAKK
-334 LLSLSQKLEV
+334 LLSLSQKIEV

-388 TEFALFVSIKDFNLD
+388 TEFALFININDFDLD
-403 AMVHYKDISYEESEE
+403 GMIHYKDISYEESVEE
-418 DLKKYKKDDP
+418 LEKYKKNDP
-428 ITAKVLECNQG
+428 ITVKVLEHNQ
-439 NEKIRLGLK
+439 EKIRLGLK
-448 QLLPDPLDYFKDKKK
+448 QLLPDPIDYFKDKKE
-463 KKDIITVIVLEALDN
+463 KDIITVIVLETLDN
-478 GIKVAPDGCPMKILI
+478 GIKVKPDGCPIKILI
-493 KKNQIAIDKEDQ
+493 KKNQIAINKEDQ
-505 RTSRYNKGDRVDCML
+505 RTNRFNKGDKVDCML
-520 QDLDL
+520 LDLDL
-525 KKRKVSLSIKM
+525 KKRKVSLSIKI

-557 LPFSDLPKTLM
+557 LPFAELPKTL
-568 KKSKKEEK
+568 KKKNETKEK

>member
-1 MEENIYKDLSSPKSK
+1 MEEIYKDLSSPKSK
-16 EFEKLLNI
+16 EFEKLLNT

-48 VFLELPGAKS
+48 IFLELPGAKS
-58 EGTLDISEMKLLK
+58 EGTLDINEMKLLK
-71 EEGDL
+71 EEGNL
-76 KVGAKISVLV
+76 KVGSKISVLV

-98 SREKARKLKSWKQ
+98 SREKAKKIKSWKQ
-111 LEKAFENKEEVT
+111 LEKAFENNEEVQ
-123 GMIVSK
+123 GRIISK

-134 ICEIQSSLCF
+134 VVDIQSSMCF

-153 PLKSVQH
+153 PQKNINH
-160 LMRQPQKFMIVKCDK
+160 LMKEPLRFMIVKCDK

-184 RAILENMKNASKGE
+184 RAVLENIKNASKEE

-226 EIDCM
+226 GIDCM

-276 TPDPFETKINDYKV
+276 TPDPFNTKINNYKV
-290 GGTYPATVMKITDY
+290 GKIYPAEVRKITDY

-316 LCHSSELSHTK
+316 LCHQSELTHIK
-327 KNISVKK
+327 KNISAKK
-334 LLSLSQKLEV
+334 LLSLSQKIEV

-388 TEFALFVSIKDFNLD
+388 TEFALFININDFDLD
-403 AMVHYKDISYEESEE
+403 GMIHYKDISYEESVEE
-418 DLKKYKKDDP
+418 LEKYKKNDP
-428 ITAKVLECNQG
+428 ITAKVLEYNQ
-439 NEKIRLGLK
+439 EKIRLGLK
-448 QLLPDPLDYFKDKKK
+448 QLLPDPIDYFKDKKE
-463 KKDIITVIVLEALDN
+463 KDIITVIVLETLDN
-478 GIKVAPDGCPMKILI
+478 GIKVKPDGCPMKILI
-493 KKNQIAIDKEDQ
+493 KKNQIAINKEDQ
-505 RTSRYNKGDRVDCML
+505 RTNRFNKGDKVDCML
-520 QDLDL
+520 LDLDL
-525 KKRKVSLSIKM
+525 KKRKVSLSIKI

-557 LPFSDLPKTLM
+557 LPFAELPKTL
-568 KKSKKEEK
+568 KEKNKTKEK

>member
-1 MEENIYKDLSSPKSK
+1 MEEIYKDLSSPKSK
-16 EFEKLLNI
+16 EFEKLLNT

-48 VFLELPGAKS
+48 IFLELPGAKS
-58 EGTLDISEMKLLK
+58 EGTLDINEMKLLK
-71 EEGDL
+71 EEGNL
-76 KVGAKISVLV
+76 KVGSKISVLV

-98 SREKARKLKSWKQ
+98 SREKAKKIKSWKQ
-111 LEKAFENKEEVT
+111 LEKAFENNEEVQ
-123 GMIVSK
+123 GRIISK

-134 ICEIQSSLCF
+134 VVDIQSSMCF

-153 PLKSVQH
+153 PQKNINH
-160 LMRQPQKFMIVKCDK
+160 LMKEPLKFMIVKCDK

-184 RAILENMKNASKGE
+184 RAVLENIKNASKEE

-226 EIDCM
+226 GIDCM

-276 TPDPFETKINDYKV
+276 TPDPFNTKINNYKV
-290 GGTYPATVMKITDY
+290 GKIYPAEVRKITDY

-316 LCHSSELSHTK
+316 LCHQSELTHIK
-327 KNISVKK
+327 KNISAKK
-334 LLSLSQKLEV
+334 LLSLSQKIEV
-344 MIMEIDVKKRRI
+344 MIMEIDKSKRRI
-356 SLSYKNTQPN
+356 SLSYKNPQPN

-388 TEFALFVSIKDFNLD
+388 TEFALFININDFDLD
-403 AMVHYKDISYEESEE
+403 GMIHYKDISYEESVGELE
-418 DLKKYKKDDP
+418 KYKKNDP
-428 ITAKVLECNQG
+428 ITAKVLEHNQ
-439 NEKIRLGLK
+439 EKIRLGLK
-448 QLLPDPLDYFKDKKK
+448 QLLPDPIDYFKDKKE
-463 KKDIITVIVLEALDN
+463 KDIITVIVLETLDN
-478 GIKVAPDGCPMKILI
+478 GIKVKPDGCPMKILI
-493 KKNQIAIDKEDQ
+493 KKNQIAINKEDQ
-505 RTSRYNKGDRVDCML
+505 RTNRFNKGDKVDCML
-520 QDLDL
+520 LDLDL
-525 KKRKVSLSIKM
+525 KKRKVSLSIKI

-557 LPFSDLPKTLM
+557 LPFAELPKTL
-568 KKSKKEEK
+568 KKKNKTKEK

>member
-1 MEENIYKDLSSPKSK
+1 MEEIYKDLSSPKSK
-16 EFEKLLNI
+16 EFEKLLNT

-48 VFLELPGAKS
+48 IFLELPGAKS
-58 EGTLDISEMKLLK
+58 EGTLDINEMKLLK
-71 EEGDL
+71 EEGNL
-76 KVGAKISVLV
+76 KVGSKISVLV

-98 SREKARKLKSWKQ
+98 SREKAKKIKSWKQ
-111 LEKAFENKEEVT
+111 LEKAFENNEEVQ
-123 GMIVSK
+123 GRIISK

-134 ICEIQSSLCF
+134 VVDIQSSMCF

-153 PLKSVQH
+153 PQKNINH
-160 LMRQPQKFMIVKCDK
+160 LMKEPLKFMIVKCDK

-184 RAILENMKNASKGE
+184 RAVLENMKNANKEE

-226 EIDCM
+226 GIDCM

-276 TPDPFETKINDYKV
+276 TPDPFNTKINNYKV
-290 GGTYPATVMKITDY
+290 GKIYPAEVRKITDY

-316 LCHSSELSHTK
+316 LCHQSELTHIK
-327 KNISVKK
+327 KNISAKK
-334 LLSLSQKLEV
+334 LLSLSQKIEV

-388 TEFALFVSIKDFNLD
+388 TEFALFININDFDLD
-403 AMVHYKDISYEESEE
+403 GMIHYKDISYEEPVEKLE
-418 DLKKYKKDDP
+418 KYKKNDP
-428 ITAKVLECNQG
+428 ITAKVLEHNQ
-439 NEKIRLGLK
+439 EKIRLGLK
-448 QLLPDPLDYFKDKKK
+448 QLLPDPIDYFKDKKE
-463 KKDIITVIVLEALDN
+463 KDIITVIVLETLDN
-478 GIKVAPDGCPMKILI
+478 GIKVKPDGCPMKILI
-493 KKNQIAIDKEDQ
+493 KKNQIAINKEDQ
-505 RTSRYNKGDRVDCML
+505 RTNRFNKGDKVDCML
-520 QDLDL
+520 LDLDL

-557 LPFSDLPKTLM
+557 LPFAELPKTL
-568 KKSKKEEK
+568 KKKNKTKEK

>member
-1 MEENIYKDLSSPKSK
+1 MEEIYKDLSSPKSK
-16 EFEKLLNI
+16 EFEKLLNT

-48 VFLELPGAKS
+48 IFLELPGAKS
-58 EGTLDISEMKLLK
+58 EGTLDINEMKLLK
-71 EEGDL
+71 EEGNL
-76 KVGAKISVLV
+76 KVGSKMSVLV

-98 SREKARKLKSWKQ
+98 SREKAKKIKSWKQ
-111 LEKAFENKEEVT
+111 LEKAFENNEEVQ
-123 GMIVSK
+123 GRIISK

-134 ICEIQSSLCF
+134 VVDIQSSMCF

-153 PLKSVQH
+153 PQKNINH
-160 LMRQPQKFMIVKCDK
+160 LMKEPLKFMIVKCDK

-184 RAILENMKNASKGE
+184 RAVLENMKNANKEE

-226 EIDCM
+226 GIDCM

-260 KIDTENKKI
+260 KIDTETKKI

-276 TPDPFETKINDYKV
+276 TPDPFNTKINNYKV
-290 GGTYPATVMKITDY
+290 GKIYPAEVRKITDY

-316 LCHSSELSHTK
+316 LCHQSELTHIK
-327 KNISVKK
+327 KNISAKK
-334 LLSLSQKLEV
+334 LLSLSQKIEV

-388 TEFALFVSIKDFNLD
+388 TEFALFININDFDLD
-403 AMVHYKDISYEESEE
+403 GMIHYKDISYEESVEE
-418 DLKKYKKDDP
+418 LEKYKKNDP
-428 ITAKVLECNQG
+428 ITAKVLEHNQ
-439 NEKIRLGLK
+439 EKIRLGLK
-448 QLLPDPLDYFKDKKK
+448 QLLPDPIDYFKDKK
-463 KKDIITVIVLEALDN
+463 KKDIITVIVLETLDN
-478 GIKVAPDGCPMKILI
+478 GIKVKPDGCPMKILI
-493 KKNQIAIDKEDQ
+493 KKNQIAINKEDQ
-505 RTSRYNKGDRVDCML
+505 RTNRFNKGDKVDCML
-520 QDLDL
+520 LDLDL
-525 KKRKVSLSIKM
+525 KKRKVSLSIKI

-557 LPFSDLPKTLM
+557 LPFAELPKTL
-568 KKSKKEEK
+568 KKKNKIKEK

>member
-1 MEENIYKDLSSPKSK
+1 MEEIYKDLSSPKSK
-16 EFEKLLNI
+16 EFEKLLNT

-48 VFLELPGAKS
+48 IFLELPGAKS
-58 EGTLDISEMKLLK
+58 EGTLDINEMKLLK
-71 EEGDL
+71 EEGNL
-76 KVGAKISVLV
+76 KVGSKISVLV

-98 SREKARKLKSWKQ
+98 SREKAKKIKSWKQ
-111 LEKAFENKEEVT
+111 LEKAFENNEEVQ
-123 GMIVSK
+123 GRIISK

-134 ICEIQSSLCF
+134 VVDIQSSMCF

-153 PLKSVQH
+153 PQKNINH
-160 LMRQPQKFMIVKCDK
+160 LMKEPLKFMIVKCDN
-175 IRGNIVVSR
+175 IRVNIVLSR
-184 RAILENMKNASKGE
+184 RAVLENMKNASKEE

-226 EIDCM
+226 GIDCM

-276 TPDPFETKINDYKV
+276 TPDPFNTKINNYKV
-290 GGTYPATVMKITDY
+290 GKIYPAEVRKITDY

-316 LCHSSELSHTK
+316 LCHQSELTHIK
-327 KNISVKK
+327 KNISAKK
-334 LLSLSQKLEV
+334 LLSLSQKIEV

-388 TEFALFVSIKDFNLD
+388 TEFALFININDFDLD
-403 AMVHYKDISYEESEE
+403 GMIHYKDISYEESVEE
-418 DLKKYKKDDP
+418 LEKYKKNDP
-428 ITAKVLECNQG
+428 ITAKVLEHNQ
-439 NEKIRLGLK
+439 EKIRLGLK
-448 QLLPDPLDYFKDKKK
+448 QLLPDPIDYFKDKK
-463 KKDIITVIVLEALDN
+463 KKDIITVIVLETLDN
-478 GIKVAPDGCPMKILI
+478 GIKVKPDGCPMKILI
-493 KKNQIAIDKEDQ
+493 KKNQIAINKEDQ
-505 RTSRYNKGDRVDCML
+505 RTNRFNKGDKVDCML
-520 QDLDL
+520 LDLDL
-525 KKRKVSLSIKM
+525 KKRKVSLSIKI

-557 LPFSDLPKTLM
+557 LPFAELPKTL
-568 KKSKKEEK
+568 KKKNKTKEK

>member
-1 MEENIYKDLSSPKSK
+1 MEEIYKDLSSPKSK
-16 EFEKLLNI
+16 EFEKLLNT

-48 VFLELPGAKS
+48 IFLELPGAKS
-58 EGTLDISEMKLLK
+58 EGTLDINEMKLLK
-71 EEGDL
+71 EEGNL
-76 KVGAKISVLV
+76 KVGSKISVLV

-98 SREKARKLKSWKQ
+98 SREKAKKIKSWKQ
-111 LEKAFENKEEVT
+111 LEKAFENNKEVQ
-123 GMIVSK
+123 GRIISK

-134 ICEIQSSLCF
+134 VVDIQSSMCF

-153 PLKSVQH
+153 PQKNINH
-160 LMRQPQKFMIVKCDK
+160 LMKEPLKFMIVKCDK

-184 RAILENMKNASKGE
+184 RAVLENIKNASKEE

-226 EIDCM
+226 GIDCM

-276 TPDPFETKINDYKV
+276 TPDPFNTKINNYKV
-290 GGTYPATVMKITDY
+290 GKIYPAEVRKITDY

-316 LCHSSELSHTK
+316 LCHQSELTHIK
-327 KNISVKK
+327 KNISAKK
-334 LLSLSQKLEV
+334 LLSLSQKIEV

-388 TEFALFVSIKDFNLD
+388 TEFALFININDFDLD
-403 AMVHYKDISYEESEE
+403 GMIHYKDISYEESVEE
-418 DLKKYKKDDP
+418 LEKYKKNDP
-428 ITAKVLECNQG
+428 ITVKVLEHNQ
-439 NEKIRLGLK
+439 EKIRLGLK
-448 QLLPDPLDYFKDKKK
+448 QLLPDPIDYFKDKK
-463 KKDIITVIVLEALDN
+463 KKDIITVIVLETLDN
-478 GIKVAPDGCPMKILI
+478 GIKVKPDGCPMKILI
-493 KKNQIAIDKEDQ
+493 KKNQIAINKEDQ
-505 RTSRYNKGDRVDCML
+505 RTNRFNKGDKVDCML
-520 QDLDL
+520 LDLDL
-525 KKRKVSLSIKM
+525 KKRKVSLSIKI

-557 LPFSDLPKTLM
+557 LPFAELPKTL
-568 KKSKKEEK
+568 KKKNKTKEK

>member
-1 MEENIYKDLSSPKSK
+1 MEEIYKDLSSPKSK
-16 EFEKLLNI
+16 EFEKLLNT

-48 VFLELPGAKS
+48 IFLELPGAKS
-58 EGTLDISEMKLLK
+58 EGTLDINEMKLLK
-71 EEGDL
+71 EEGNL
-76 KVGAKISVLV
+76 KVGSKISVLV

-98 SREKARKLKSWKQ
+98 SREKAKKIKSWKQ
-111 LEKAFENKEEVT
+111 LEKAFENNEEVQ
-123 GMIVSK
+123 GRIISK

-134 ICEIQSSLCF
+134 VVDIQSSMCF

-153 PLKSVQH
+153 PQKNINH
-160 LMRQPQKFMIVKCDK
+160 LMKEPLKFMIVKCDK

-184 RAILENMKNASKGE
+184 RAVLENIKNASKEE

-226 EIDCM
+226 GIDCM

-276 TPDPFETKINDYKV
+276 TPDPFNTKINNYKV
-290 GGTYPATVMKITDY
+290 GKIYPAEVRKITDY

-316 LCHSSELSHTK
+316 LCHQSELTHIK
-327 KNISVKK
+327 KNISAKK
-334 LLSLSQKLEV
+334 LLSLSQKIEV

-388 TEFALFVSIKDFNLD
+388 TEFALFININDFDLD
-403 AMVHYKDISYEESEE
+403 GMIHYKDISYEESVEE
-418 DLKKYKKDDP
+418 LGKYKKNDP
-428 ITAKVLECNQG
+428 ITAKVLEHNQ
-439 NEKIRLGLK
+439 EKIRLGLK
-448 QLLPDPLDYFKDKKK
+448 QLLPDPIDYFKDKK
-463 KKDIITVIVLEALDN
+463 KKDIITVIVLETLDN
-478 GIKVAPDGCPMKILI
+478 GIKVKPDGCPMKILI
-493 KKNQIAIDKEDQ
+493 KKNQIAINKEDQ
-505 RTSRYNKGDRVDCML
+505 RTNRFNKGDKVDCML
-520 QDLDL
+520 LDLDL
-525 KKRKVSLSIKM
+525 KKRKVSLSIKI

-557 LPFSDLPKTLM
+557 LPFAELPKTL
-568 KKSKKEEK
+568 KKKNKTKEK

>member
-1 MEENIYKDLSSPKSK
+1 MEEIYKDLSSPKSK
-16 EFEKLLNI
+16 EFEKLLNT

-33 GKIADGT
+33 GKITDGT

-48 VFLELPGAKS
+48 IFLELPGAKS
-58 EGTLDISEMKLLK
+58 EGTLDINEMKLLK
-71 EEGDL
+71 EEGNL
-76 KVGAKISVLV
+76 KVGSKMSVLV
-86 VKLEDKKGDLII
+86 VKLEDKKGDLVI
-98 SREKARKLKSWKQ
+98 SREKAKKIKSWKQ
-111 LEKAFENKEEVT
+111 LEKAFENNEEVQ
-123 GMIVSK
+123 GRIISK

-134 ICEIQSSLCF
+134 VVDVQSSMCF

-153 PLKSVQH
+153 PQKNINH
-160 LMRQPQKFMIVKCDK
+160 LMKEPLKFMIVKCDK

-184 RAILENMKNASKGE
+184 RAVLENIKNASKDE

-226 EIDCM
+226 GIDCM

-260 KIDTENKKI
+260 NIDTENKKI

-276 TPDPFETKINDYKV
+276 TPDPFNTKINNYKV
-290 GGTYPATVMKITDY
+290 GEIYPAEVRKITDY

-316 LCHSSELSHTK
+316 LCHQSELTHIK
-327 KNISVKK
+327 KNISAKK
-334 LLSLSQKLEV
+334 LLSLSQKIEV

-388 TEFALFVSIKDFNLD
+388 TEFALFININDFDLD
-403 AMVHYKDISYEESEE
+403 GMIHYNDISYEESVEK
-418 DLKKYKKDDP
+418 LGKYKKNDP
-428 ITAKVLECNQG
+428 ITAKVLEHDQ
-439 NEKIRLGLK
+439 EKIRLGLK
-448 QLLPDPLDYFKDKKK
+448 QLLPDPIDYFKDKK
-463 KKDIITVIVLEALDN
+463 KKDIITVIVLETLDN
-478 GIKVAPDGCPMKILI
+478 GIKVKPDGCPMKILI
-493 KKNQIAIDKEDQ
+493 KKNQIAINKEDQ
-505 RTSRYNKGDRVDCML
+505 RTNRFNKGDKVDCML
-520 QDLDL
+520 LDLDL
-525 KKRKVSLSIKM
+525 KKRRVSLSIKM

-557 LPFSDLPKTLM
+557 LPFAELPKTL
-568 KKSKKEEK
+568 KKQNKTKEK

>member
-1 MEENIYKDLSSPKSK
+1 MEEIYKDLSSPKSK
-16 EFEKLLNI
+16 EFEKLLNT
-24 EFSKSQISE
+24 EFSKSQVFE

-48 VFLELPGAKS
+48 IFLELPGAKS
-58 EGTLDISEMKLLK
+58 EGTLDINEMQLLK
-71 EEGDL
+71 EEGNL
-76 KVGAKISVLV
+76 KVGSKISVLV

-98 SREKARKLKSWKQ
+98 SREKAKKIKSWKQ
-111 LEKAFENKEEVT
+111 LEKAFENKEEVQ
-123 GMIVSK
+123 GRIISK

-134 ICEIQSSLCF
+134 VVDVQSSMCF

-153 PLKSVQH
+153 PQKNISH
-160 LMRQPQKFMIVKCDK
+160 LMKEPLKFMIVKCDK

-184 RAILENMKNASKGE
+184 RAILENMKNASKEE
-198 VLSKFNEGDIVEGT
+198 VLNKFNEGDIVEGT

-226 EIDCM
+226 GIDCM

-276 TPDPFETKINDYKV
+276 TPDPFNTKINNYKV
-290 GGTYPATVMKITDY
+290 GKIYPAEVRKITDY

-316 LCHSSELSHTK
+316 LCHQSELTHIK
-327 KNISVKK
+327 KNISAKK
-334 LLSLSQKLEV
+334 LLSLSQKIEV
-344 MIMEIDVKKRRI
+344 MIVEIDVKKRRI

-388 TEFALFVSIKDFNLD
+388 TEFVLFININDFDLD
-403 AMVHYKDISYEESEE
+403 GMIHYKDISYEESVEE
-418 DLKKYKKDDP
+418 LEKYKKNDP
-428 ITAKVLECNQG
+428 ITAKVLEHNQ
-439 NEKIRLGLK
+439 EKIRLGLK
-448 QLLPDPLDYFKDKKK
+448 QLLPDPIDYFKDKK
-463 KKDIITVIVLEALDN
+463 KKDIITVIVLETLDN
-478 GIKVAPDGCPMKILI
+478 GIKVKPVGCPMIILI
-493 KKNQIAIDKEDQ
+493 KKNQIAINKEDQ
-505 RTSRYNKGDRVDCML
+505 RTNRFNKGDKVDCML
-520 QDLDL
+520 LELDL
-525 KKRKVSLSIKM
+525 KKRKVSLSIKI

-557 LPFSDLPKTLM
+557 LPFAELPKVLREKNKT
-568 KKSKKEEK
+568 KEK

>member
-1 MEENIYKDLSSPKSK
+1 MEEIYKDLSSPKSK
-16 EFEKLLNI
+16 EFEKLLNT

-48 VFLELPGAKS
+48 IFLELPGAKS
-58 EGTLDISEMKLLK
+58 EGTLDINEMKLLK
-71 EEGDL
+71 EEENL
-76 KVGAKISVLV
+76 KVGSKISVLV
-86 VKLEDKKGDLII
+86 VKLEDKKGDLVI
-98 SREKARKLKSWKQ
+98 SREKARKMKSWKQ

-134 ICEIQSSLCF
+134 VCEIQSSLCF

-153 PLKSVQH
+153 PLKNISH
-160 LMRQPQKFMIVKCDK
+160 LMKEPLKFMIVKCDK

-184 RAILENMKNASKGE
+184 RAVLENMKNASKEE

-226 EIDCM
+226 GIDCM

-276 TPDPFETKINDYKV
+276 TPDPFNTKINNYKV
-290 GGTYPATVMKITDY
+290 GKIYPAEVRKITDY

-316 LCHSSELSHTK
+316 LCHQSELTHIK
-327 KNISVKK
+327 KNISAKK
-334 LLSLSQKLEV
+334 LLSLSQKIEV

-388 TEFALFVSIKDFNLD
+388 TEFALFININDFDLD
-403 AMVHYKDISYEESEE
+403 GMIHYKDISYEESVEE
-418 DLKKYKKDDP
+418 LEKYKKNDP
-428 ITAKVLECNQG
+428 ITAKVLEHNQ
-439 NEKIRLGLK
+439 EKIRLGLK
-448 QLLPDPLDYFKDKKK
+448 QLLPDPIDYFKNKKE
-463 KKDIITVIVLEALDN
+463 KDIITVIVLETLDN

-557 LPFSDLPKTLM
+557 LPFAELPKTL
-568 KKSKKEEK
+568 KKKNKTKEK

>member
-1 MEENIYKDLSSPKSK
+1 MEEIYKDLSSPKSK
-16 EFEKLLNI
+16 EFEKLLNT

-48 VFLELPGAKS
+48 IFLELPGAKS
-58 EGTLDISEMKLLK
+58 EGTLDINEMKLLK
-71 EEGDL
+71 EEGNL
-76 KVGAKISVLV
+76 KVGSKISVLV

-98 SREKARKLKSWKQ
+98 SREKAKKIKSWKQ
-111 LEKAFENKEEVT
+111 LEKAFENNEEVQ
-123 GMIVSK
+123 GRIISK

-134 ICEIQSSLCF
+134 VVDIQSSMCF

-153 PLKSVQH
+153 PQKNINH
-160 LMRQPQKFMIVKCDK
+160 LMKEPLKFMIVKCDK

-184 RAILENMKNASKGE
+184 RAVLENMKNASKEE
-198 VLSKFNEGDIVEGT
+198 VLNKFNEGDIVEGT

-226 EIDCM
+226 GIDCM

-276 TPDPFETKINDYKV
+276 TPDPFNTKINNYKV
-290 GGTYPATVMKITDY
+290 GKIYPAEVRKITDY

-316 LCHSSELSHTK
+316 LCHQSELTHIK
-327 KNISVKK
+327 KNISAKK
-334 LLSLSQKLEV
+334 LLSLSQKIEV

-388 TEFALFVSIKDFNLD
+388 TEFALFININDFDLD
-403 AMVHYKDISYEESEE
+403 GMIHYKDISYEESVEE
-418 DLKKYKKDDP
+418 LEKYKKNDP
-428 ITAKVLECNQG
+428 ITAKVLEHNQ
-439 NEKIRLGLK
+439 EKIRLGLK
-448 QLLPDPLDYFKDKKK
+448 QLLPDPIDYFKDKKE
-463 KKDIITVIVLEALDN
+463 KDIITVIVLETLDN
-478 GIKVAPDGCPMKILI
+478 GIKVKPDGCPMKILI
-493 KKNQIAIDKEDQ
+493 KKNQIAINKEDQ
-505 RTSRYNKGDRVDCML
+505 RTNRFNKGDKVDCML
-520 QDLDL
+520 LDLDL

-557 LPFSDLPKTLM
+557 LPFAELPKTL
-568 KKSKKEEK
+568 KKKNKTKEK

>member
-16 EFEKLLNI
+16 EFEKLLNT

-48 VFLELPGAKS
+48 IFLELPGAKS
-58 EGTLDISEMKLLK
+58 EGTLDINEMKLLK
-71 EEGDL
+71 EEGNL
-76 KVGAKISVLV
+76 KVGSKISVLI

-98 SREKARKLKSWKQ
+98 SREKARKMKSWKQ
-111 LEKAFENKEEVT
+111 LEKAFENKEEVQ
-123 GMIVSK
+123 GQIVSK

-134 ICEIQSSLCF
+134 VVDVQSSLCF

-153 PLKSVQH
+153 PLKNISH
-160 LMRQPQKFMIVKCDK
+160 LMKEPQKFMIVKCDK
-175 IRGNIVVSR
+175 VRGNIVVSR
-184 RAILENMKNASKGE
+184 RAILENMKNASKEE

-226 EIDCM
+226 GIDCM

-276 TPDPFETKINDYKV
+276 TPDPFETTINNYKV
-290 GGTYPATVMKITDY
+290 GKIYPAEVRKITDY
-304 GVFLSLEEGLEG
+304 GVFLSLEDGLEG
-316 LCHSSELSHTK
+316 LCHQSELSYAK
-327 KNISVKK
+327 KNISARK

-388 TEFALFVSIKDFNLD
+388 TEFALFVSIKDFNFD
-403 AMVHYKDISYEESEE
+403 AMIHYKDISYEESVEE
-418 DLKKYKKDDP
+418 LEKYKKNDP
-428 ITAKVLECNQG
+428 ITTKVLEHNQ
-439 NEKIRLGLK
+439 EKIRLGLK
-448 QLLPDPLDYFKDKKK
+448 QLLPDPIDYFKDKK
-463 KKDIITVIVLEALDN
+463 KKDIITVIVLETLDN

-505 RTSRYNKGDRVDCML
+505 RTNRFNKGDKVDCML
-520 QDLDL
+520 LDLDL

-557 LPFSDLPKTLM
+557 LPFAGLPKAL
-568 KKSKKEEK
+568 KKKGKKEEK